1 WARVAARLEHA
12 ARLFVRIRVAE
23 LRDAEGVRE
32 VVRAAI
38 EVGIEMDRA
47 RSLVDI
53 VAAVLA
59 PEDAQ
64 PRREQRLRDE
74 IEVDA
79 GDERNVPRG
88 GGDRKRRRDS
98 MRHDHGLEQLARA
111 ACKVRD

>member
-1 WARVAARLEHA
+1 LRHADEIEERHAATDGKRDVHALAAGGRWARVAARLEHA

-79 GDERNVPRG
+79 
-88 GGDRKRRRDS
+88 
-98 MRHDHGLEQLARA
+98 
-111 ACKVRD
+111 